1 MKKHITLLSLLLVCA
16 MLLTGCQCSH
26 EWTAA
31 DCTTPKTCTKCQ
43 ETEGEALGH
52 TWQEASCSAPKTCT
66 ACALTEGEPLAHTW
80 QEANYQQSETCTVCA
95 ATEGEPLTASFEEMG
110 IVIDITG
117 PGGSCD
123 FAADGKNFT
132 MTVKEYQTMDAQGI
146 LDFWQEKMGDQFN
159 PEDPMLKGL
168 TDLDGYGWK
177 MVYFTVESRE
187 MPNMNYIPLLP
198 DYGDYYDLEGEVAS
212 VVESPT
218 EPTRYTVNY
227 LGEDY
232 DQCGYYQWST
242 WSHTASENYLEIHQ
256 WMFFRLPEGYDGM
269 VVSCGDAANIQG
281 DYFANYKNHYTD
293 ENTVF
298 FRMK

>member
-31 DCTTPKTCTKCQ
+31 DCTTPKTCAKCQ

-52 TWQEASCSAPKTCT
+52 TWQEASCSTPKTCT

-80 QEANYQQSETCTVCA
+80 QEANYQQSKTCTVCA
-95 ATEGEPLTASFEEMG
+95 ATEGEPLSASFEEMG
-110 IVIDITG
+110 VVIDITE

-123 FAADGKNFT
+123 FAADGKSFT

-146 LDFWQEKMGDQFN
+146 LAFWQEKMGDQFN

-256 WMFFRLPEGYDGM
+256 WMFFRLPAGYDGM
-269 VVSCGDAANIQG
+269 VVSCGDAANIQD